1 MQPLAQPDGIR
12 LMFEAA
18 IARTRDHLFLA
29 CSNQGK
35 CFDGFA
41 RMLGN
46 LEPQPALINF
56 SGVHIPT
63 CRL

>member
-1 MQPLAQPDGIR
+1 
-12 LMFEAA
+12 MFEAA
-18 IARTRDHLFLA
+18 IARTRDHLFLT
-29 CSNQGK
+29 CSNQDK